1 TTASPAPSNMT
12 AAGQKMSVSAE
23 MGIMQSSPVRRV
35 GGAIRCD
42 LRLVLVTHR
51 QQLFLRHDLFA
62 ALLEVKVG
70 NTRLDDRV
78 NRARFL
84 AEAAV
89 DALEQVDVVARGT
102 ACAVLAHL
110 GIDGDR
116 ERGTHRFTQLAGDAT
131 LFAIRIAA
139 LRVQAAEARRLR
151 RFLLGVIDGDLRL
164 EEILQRQRQARPQL
178 RQEPRLDPGIESL
191 HVATGF
197 FGSVSLPSRISSAL
211 PASTT

>member
-1 TTASPAPSNMT
+1 AATGAKRTNPSRTTAMLMSSIITTNRNSTITAPTYTSTSAIPRNSASSNSHSTALEKKHTIRNSAACTGLRTVTTASPAPSNMT

-89 DALEQVDVVARGT
+89 DALEQVDVV
-102 ACAVLAHL
+102 
-110 GIDGDR
+110 
-116 ERGTHRFTQLAGDAT
+116 
-131 LFAIRIAA
+131 
-139 LRVQAAEARRLR
+139 
-151 RFLLGVIDGDLRL
+151 
-164 EEILQRQRQARPQL
+164 
-178 RQEPRLDPGIESL
+178 
-191 HVATGF
+191 
-197 FGSVSLPSRISSAL
+197 
-211 PASTT
+211 